1 MKNLLLVCSFGAVL
15 ISGSA
20 FAHESSAQI
29 DPSLIIRTNGSG
41 LDAWSYSEGNDKA
54 GGMWEGATGY
64 SSAAQAQAQPVY
76 TGSVPANRQWSRLST
91 RTRHHAAP
99 SY

>member
-1 MKNLLLVCSFGAVL
+1 MKNFLLACSFGAMM

-64 SSAAQAQAQPVY
+64 SASTPQQPVY
-76 TGSVPANRQWSRLST
+76 TGSVPSNRQWSRLST
-91 RTRHHAAP
+91 RTRHHSAP

>member
-1 MKNLLLVCSFGAVL
+1 MKNIVLAVSLGAAL

-20 FAHESSAQI
+20 FARDSDATI
-29 DPSLIIRTNGSG
+29 DPSLIIRTHGSG
-41 LDAWSYSEGNDKA
+41 LDADSYAQGNDHS

-64 SSAAQAQAQPVY
+64 SSSAQQPAFVG
-76 TGSVPANRQWSRLST
+76 TVPSNRQWT
-91 RTRHHAAP
+91 RFNTRERRHNQP